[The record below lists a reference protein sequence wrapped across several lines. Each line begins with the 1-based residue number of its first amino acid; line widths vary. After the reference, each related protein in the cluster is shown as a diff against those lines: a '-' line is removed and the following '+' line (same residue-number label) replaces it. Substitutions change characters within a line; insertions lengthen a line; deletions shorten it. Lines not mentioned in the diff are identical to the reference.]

1 MAASSQN
8 VVNTGSWWLVRQFN
22 SRRTKTQVGFEP
34 ARKHNRLIIPFYP
47 EDGTL
52 ATMATLARLPAGE
65 RMSIDATTLH
75 DRTGAKLLR
84 LAGVGGDNVIKL
96 GDKVVMYHRDC
107 VVVGTVTTATG
118 SIIKHDDLRRE
129 EPDSVELWNYVKS
142 DIYAFVTRE
151 VSWEAQFSRSLL
163 TNQNSLIKI
172 VFWLTRLGTSHA
184 SRLLVGELT
193 AAAATATATAAT
205 AAAAAAAETPNRRRR
220 RADAPSST
228 AAVPPQQD
236 AAVAAETPSRRS
248 RRADARS
255 SAAAAAAAAPDDTP
269 PPRKRD
275 RPTTRA
281 SRAAADDEAFDAA
294 DAAQT
299 LGECT
304 VCLDRTARVAMVPC
318 GHVVLCAQCCRA
330 LREKGDLEKCCIC
343 RQEVEN
349 TVAIRL

>member
-129 EPDSVELWNYVKS
+129 EPDSVELWL
-142 DIYAFVTRE
+142 E
-151 VSWEAQFSRSLL
+151 
-163 TNQNSLIKI
+163 
-172 VFWLTRLGTSHA
+172 
-184 SRLLVGELT
+184 
-193 AAAATATATAAT
+193 
-205 AAAAAAAETPNRRRR
+205 
-220 RADAPSST
+220 
-228 AAVPPQQD
+228 
-236 AAVAAETPSRRS
+236 RRS
-248 RRADARS
+248 RSRRRWQRGRVSRLRHAQPTCLKRATVGRRRS
-255 SAAAAAAAAPDDTP
+255 QWQSVDFRPGSRREG
-269 PPRKRD
+269 PR
-275 RPTTRA
+275 
-281 SRAAADDEAFDAA
+281 
-294 DAAQT
+294 
-299 LGECT
+299 
-304 VCLDRTARVAMVPC
+304 
-318 GHVVLCAQCCRA
+318 
-330 LREKGDLEKCCIC
+330 
-343 RQEVEN
+343 
-349 TVAIRL
+349 